1 MNIAMVRFI
10 LGYILQIEALLLLFP
25 TAVSL
30 YYGDAGLRPLFMTS
44 TVTLILGFALR
55 YRKPKNQVIYAR
67 EGFAVVTLSWL
78 LLSLFGAMP
87 FWLSREIPVYIDAF
101 FETVS
106 GFTTTGSS
114 ILPAVEGMSN
124 SLLFWRSF
132 THWIG
137 GMGVLVFA
145 LAVLPMA
152 DNRSMHLM
160 RAEVPGPTAGKL
172 VPKMK
177 DTAKILYTI
186 YLGLTLL
193 QVLLL
198 VLGGMSW
205 FDSFIH
211 TFGSAG
217 TGGFSNKNL
226 SVGAYGNAYFEWVIG
241 IFVILFGINFNL
253 YFYLLMKNFRSVY
266 KNEELRLYLGIITL
280 SVLAITLNIL
290 PLYQDLTYSLRTSF
304 FQVASIITTTGFA
317 TTDFNLWPAFSK
329 VILLIIMFFGASA
342 GSTGGGIKISRVLL
356 IGRMI
361 RREMLRLL
369 HPRSVGV
376 IKLEDKRVDD
386 ETLHGVN
393 VFVLLYLLIIIV
405 SLLLLSLDGVDF
417 ETNFSS
423 IAACLNNIG
432 PGFGLVGP
440 MGNFGFYSPL
450 SKLVLSMN
458 MLLGRLEIF
467 PILLAMMPSFWRRK

>member
-1 MNIAMVRFI
+1 MNIAMVRYI
-10 LGYILQIEALLLLFP
+10 LGFILQIEAVLLLLP

-30 YYGDAGLRPLFMTS
+30 YYGDAGVRPLFLTAMLTA
-44 TVTLILGFALR
+44 LIGYALR
-55 YRKPKNQVIYAR
+55 ARKPQNQVIYAR

-78 LLSLFGAMP
+78 LLSAMGALP
-87 FWLSREIPVYIDAF
+87 FWLSGEIPMYVDAF

-106 GFTTTGSS
+106 GFTTTGAT
-114 ILPAVEGMSN
+114 ILPAVEGMSK

-152 DNRSMHLM
+152 DNRSIHLM

-186 YLGLTLL
+186 YLGLTIL

-198 VLGGMSW
+198 VFGGMSW
-205 FDSFIH
+205 FDSLIH

-217 TGGFSNKNL
+217 TGGFSNYNL
-226 SVGAYGNAYFEWVIG
+226 SVGAFGNAYFEWVIG
-241 IFVILFGINFNL
+241 FFVILFGINFNL
-253 YFYLLMKNFRSVY
+253 YFFLLIRNFRSVY
-266 KNEELRLYLGIITL
+266 KNEELRLYLAIISL
-280 SVLAITLNIL
+280 AVLAITFNIL
-290 PLYQDLTYSLRTSF
+290 PIYQNLADSIRTSF
-304 FQVASIITTTGFA
+304 FQVASIMTTTGFA
-317 TTDFNLWPAFSK
+317 TADFNAWPAFSK
-329 VILLIIMFFGASA
+329 AILLIIMFFGASA

-356 IGRMI
+356 IGRMV

-376 IKLEDKRVDD
+376 IKLEEKRVDD
-386 ETLHGVN
+386 DTLHGVN
-393 VFVLLYLLIIIV
+393 IFILLYLMIIIV

-440 MGNFGFYSPL
+440 MGNYGFYSPL
-450 SKLVLSMN
+450 SKIVLSMN
-458 MLLGRLEIF
+458 MLLGRLEVF
-467 PILLAMMPSFWRRK
+467 PILLSLMPSFWKRK

>member
-1 MNIAMVRFI
+1 MNIAMVRYI
-10 LGYILQIEALLLLFP
+10 LGFILQIEAVLLLLP

-30 YYGDAGLRPLFMTS
+30 YYGDAGVRPLFLTAMLTA
-44 TVTLILGFALR
+44 LIGYALR
-55 YRKPKNQVIYAR
+55 ARKPQNQVIYAR

-78 LLSLFGAMP
+78 LLSAMGALP
-87 FWLSREIPVYIDAF
+87 FWLSGEIPMYVDAF

-106 GFTTTGSS
+106 GFTTTGAS
-114 ILPAVEGMSN
+114 ILPAVEGMSK

-152 DNRSMHLM
+152 DNRSIHLM

-186 YLGLTLL
+186 YLGLTIL

-198 VLGGMSW
+198 VFGGMSW
-205 FDSFIH
+205 FDSLIH

-217 TGGFSNKNL
+217 TGGFSNYNL
-226 SVGAYGNAYFEWVIG
+226 SVGAFGNAYFEWVIG
-241 IFVILFGINFNL
+241 FFVILFGINFNL
-253 YFYLLMKNFRSVY
+253 YFFLLIRNFRSVY
-266 KNEELRLYLGIITL
+266 KNEELRLYLAIISL
-280 SVLAITLNIL
+280 AVLAITFNIL
-290 PLYQDLTYSLRTSF
+290 PIYQNLADSIRTSF
-304 FQVASIITTTGFA
+304 FQVASIMTTTGFA
-317 TTDFNLWPAFSK
+317 TADFNAWPAFSK
-329 VILLIIMFFGASA
+329 AILLIIMFFGASA

-356 IGRMI
+356 IGRMV

-376 IKLEDKRVDD
+376 IKLEEKRVDD
-386 ETLHGVN
+386 DTLHGVN
-393 VFVLLYLLIIIV
+393 IFILLYLMIIIV

-440 MGNFGFYSPL
+440 MGNYGFYSPL
-450 SKLVLSMN
+450 SKIVLSMN
-458 MLLGRLEIF
+458 MLLGRLEVF
-467 PILLAMMPSFWRRK
+467 PILLSLMPSFWKRK

>member
-1 MNIAMVRFI
+1 MNIAMVRYI
-10 LGYILQIEALLLLFP
+10 LGFILQIEAVLLLLP

-30 YYGDAGLRPLFMTS
+30 YYGDAGVRPVFLTAMLTA
-44 TVTLILGFALR
+44 LIGYALR
-55 YRKPKNQVIYAR
+55 ARKPQNQVIYAR

-78 LLSLFGAMP
+78 LLSAMGALP
-87 FWLSREIPVYIDAF
+87 FWLSGEIPMYVDAF

-106 GFTTTGSS
+106 GFTTTGAS
-114 ILPAVEGMSN
+114 ILPAVEGMSK

-152 DNRSMHLM
+152 DNRSIHLM

-186 YLGLTLL
+186 YLGLTIL

-198 VLGGMSW
+198 VFGGMSW
-205 FDSFIH
+205 FDSLIH

-217 TGGFSNKNL
+217 TGGFSNYNL
-226 SVGAYGNAYFEWVIG
+226 SVGAFGNAYFEWVIG
-241 IFVILFGINFNL
+241 FFVILFGINFNL
-253 YFYLLMKNFRSVY
+253 YFFLLIRNFRSVY
-266 KNEELRLYLGIITL
+266 KNEELRLYLAIISL
-280 SVLAITLNIL
+280 AVLAITFNIL
-290 PLYQDLTYSLRTSF
+290 PIYQNLADSIRTSF
-304 FQVASIITTTGFA
+304 FQVASIMTTTGFA
-317 TTDFNLWPAFSK
+317 TADFNAWPAFSK
-329 VILLIIMFFGASA
+329 AILLIIMFFGASA

-356 IGRMI
+356 IGRMV

-376 IKLEDKRVDD
+376 IKLEEKRVDD
-386 ETLHGVN
+386 DTLHGVN
-393 VFVLLYLLIIIV
+393 IFILLYLMIIIV

-440 MGNFGFYSPL
+440 MGNYGFYSPL
-450 SKLVLSMN
+450 SKIVLSMN
-458 MLLGRLEIF
+458 MLLGRLEVF
-467 PILLAMMPSFWRRK
+467 PILLSLMPSFWKRK

>member
-1 MNIAMVRFI
+1 MNIAMVRYI
-10 LGYILQIEALLLLFP
+10 LGFILQIEAVLLLLP

-30 YYGDAGLRPLFMTS
+30 YYGDAGVRPLFLTAMLTA
-44 TVTLILGFALR
+44 LIGYALR
-55 YRKPKNQVIYAR
+55 ARKPQNQVIYAR

-78 LLSLFGAMP
+78 LLSAMGALP
-87 FWLSREIPVYIDAF
+87 FWLSGEIPIYVDAF

-106 GFTTTGSS
+106 GFTTTGAS
-114 ILPAVEGMSN
+114 ILPAVEGMSK

-152 DNRSMHLM
+152 DNRSIHLM

-186 YLGLTLL
+186 YLGLTIL

-198 VLGGMSW
+198 VFGGMSW
-205 FDSFIH
+205 FDSLIH

-217 TGGFSNKNL
+217 TGGFSNYNL
-226 SVGAYGNAYFEWVIG
+226 SVGAFGNAYFEWVIG
-241 IFVILFGINFNL
+241 FFVILFGINFNL
-253 YFYLLMKNFRSVY
+253 YFFLLIRNFRSVY
-266 KNEELRLYLGIITL
+266 KNEELRLYLAIISL
-280 SVLAITLNIL
+280 AVLAITFNIL
-290 PLYQDLTYSLRTSF
+290 PIYQNLADSIRTSF
-304 FQVASIITTTGFA
+304 FQVASIMTTTGFA
-317 TTDFNLWPAFSK
+317 TADFNAWPAFSK
-329 VILLIIMFFGASA
+329 AILLIIMFFGASA

-356 IGRMI
+356 IGRMV

-376 IKLEDKRVDD
+376 IKLEEKRVDD
-386 ETLHGVN
+386 DTLHGVN
-393 VFVLLYLLIIIV
+393 IFILLYLMIIIV

-440 MGNFGFYSPL
+440 MGNYGFYSPL
-450 SKLVLSMN
+450 SKIVLSMN
-458 MLLGRLEIF
+458 MLLGRLEVF
-467 PILLAMMPSFWRRK
+467 PILLSLMPSFWKRK

>member
-1 MNIAMVRFI
+1 MNGAMVRYI
-10 LGYILQIEALLLLFP
+10 LGYILQIEALLLLLP

-30 YYGDAGLRPLFMTS
+30 YYNDAGLRPLLISATISM
-44 TVTLILGFALR
+44 ILGYGLR
-55 YRKPKNQVIYAR
+55 FRKPKNQVIYAR
-67 EGFAVVTLSWL
+67 EGFAVVSLSWL
-78 LLSLFGAMP
+78 LMSALGALP
-87 FWLSREIPVYIDAF
+87 FWISQEIPVYIDAF

-106 GFTTTGSS
+106 GFTTTGAS
-114 ILPAVEGMSN
+114 ILTAVEGMSN
-124 SLLFWRSF
+124 GLLFWRSF

-152 DNRSMHLM
+152 DNRSIHLM

-186 YLGLTLL
+186 YLGLTILQIFLL
-193 QVLLL
+193 R
-198 VLGGMSW
+198 LGGMSW
-205 FDSFIH
+205 FDSMIH

-217 TGGFSNKNL
+217 TGGFSNRNL
-226 SVGAYGNAYFEWVIG
+226 SVGAYGNPYFEWVIG
-241 IFVILFGINFNL
+241 IFMILFGVNFNL
-253 YFYLLMKNFRSVY
+253 YFYLLVKNFRSVY
-266 KNEELRLYLGIITL
+266 KNEELRLYLGVIFAA
-280 SVLAITLNIL
+280 VLAIAVNIL
-290 PLYQDLTYSLRTSF
+290 PLYEDLSYSLRASF
-304 FQVASIITTTGFA
+304 FQVSSIITTTGFA
-317 TTDFNLWPAFSK
+317 TADFNLWPSFSK
-329 VILLIIMFFGASA
+329 SILLILMFFGASA
-342 GSTGGGIKISRVLL
+342 GSTGGGIKISRILL

-369 HPRSVGV
+369 HPRSVGI
-376 IKLEDKRVDD
+376 IKLEDKTVDD

-393 VFVLLYLLIIIV
+393 IFILLYLVIIVV
-405 SLLLLSLDGVDF
+405 SLLALSLDGFDF

-432 PGFGLVGP
+432 PGFQVVGP
-440 MGNFGFYSPL
+440 MGNYSSYSLL

-467 PILLAMMPSFWRRK
+467 PILLALMPSFWKRK

>member
-1 MNIAMVRFI
+1 MNIAMVRYI
-10 LGYILQIEALLLLFP
+10 LGFILQIEAVLLLLP

-30 YYGDAGLRPLFMTS
+30 YYGDAGVRPLFLTAMLTA
-44 TVTLILGFALR
+44 LIGYALR
-55 YRKPKNQVIYAR
+55 ARKPQNQVIYAR

-78 LLSLFGAMP
+78 LLSAMGALP
-87 FWLSREIPVYIDAF
+87 FWLSGEIPMYVDAF

-106 GFTTTGSS
+106 GFTTTGAS
-114 ILPAVEGMSN
+114 ILPAVEGMSK

-152 DNRSMHLM
+152 DNRSIHLM

-186 YLGLTLL
+186 YLGLTIL

-198 VLGGMSW
+198 VFGGMSW
-205 FDSFIH
+205 FDSLIH

-217 TGGFSNKNL
+217 TGGFSNYNL
-226 SVGAYGNAYFEWVIG
+226 SVGAFGNAYFEWVIG
-241 IFVILFGINFNL
+241 FFVILFGINFNL
-253 YFYLLMKNFRSVY
+253 YFFLLIRNFRSVY
-266 KNEELRLYLGIITL
+266 KNEELRLYLAIISL
-280 SVLAITLNIL
+280 AVLAITFNIL
-290 PLYQDLTYSLRTSF
+290 PIYQNLADSIRTSF
-304 FQVASIITTTGFA
+304 FQVASIMTTTGFA
-317 TTDFNLWPAFSK
+317 TADFNAWPAFSK
-329 VILLIIMFFGASA
+329 AILLIIMFFGASA

-356 IGRMI
+356 IGRMV

-376 IKLEDKRVDD
+376 IKLEEKRVDD
-386 ETLHGVN
+386 DTLHGVN
-393 VFVLLYLLIIIV
+393 IFILLYLMIIIV
-405 SLLLLSLDGVDF
+405 SLLLLSLDSVDF

-440 MGNFGFYSPL
+440 MGNYGFYSPL
-450 SKLVLSMN
+450 SKIVLSMN
-458 MLLGRLEIF
+458 MLLGRLEVF
-467 PILLAMMPSFWRRK
+467 PILLSLMPSFWKRK

>member
-1 MNIAMVRFI
+1 MNGAMVRYI
-10 LGYILQIEALLLLFP
+10 LGYILQIEALLLLLP

-30 YYGDAGLRPLFMTS
+30 YYNDAGLRPLLISATISM
-44 TVTLILGFALR
+44 ILGYGLR
-55 YRKPKNQVIYAR
+55 FRKPKNQVIYAR
-67 EGFAVVTLSWL
+67 EGFAVVSLSWL
-78 LLSLFGAMP
+78 LMSALGALP
-87 FWLSREIPVYIDAF
+87 FWISQEIPVYIDAF

-106 GFTTTGSS
+106 GFTTTGAS
-114 ILPAVEGMSN
+114 ILTAVEGMSN
-124 SLLFWRSF
+124 GLLFWRSF

-152 DNRSMHLM
+152 DNRSIHLM

-186 YLGLTLL
+186 YLGLTILQIFLL
-193 QVLLL
+193 R
-198 VLGGMSW
+198 LGGMSW
-205 FDSFIH
+205 FDSMIH

-217 TGGFSNKNL
+217 TGGFSNRNL
-226 SVGAYGNAYFEWVIG
+226 SVVAYGNPYFEWVIG
-241 IFVILFGINFNL
+241 IFMILFGVNFNL
-253 YFYLLMKNFRSVY
+253 YFYLLVKNFRSVY
-266 KNEELRLYLGIITL
+266 KNEELRLYLGVIFAA
-280 SVLAITLNIL
+280 VLAIAVNIL
-290 PLYQDLTYSLRTSF
+290 PLYEDLSYSLRASF
-304 FQVASIITTTGFA
+304 FQVSSIITTTGFA
-317 TTDFNLWPAFSK
+317 TADFNLWPSFSK
-329 VILLIIMFFGASA
+329 SILLILMFFGASA
-342 GSTGGGIKISRVLL
+342 GSTGGGIKISRILL

-369 HPRSVGV
+369 HPRSVGI
-376 IKLEDKRVDD
+376 IKLEDKTVDD

-393 VFVLLYLLIIIV
+393 IFILLYLVIIVV
-405 SLLLLSLDGVDF
+405 SLLALSLDGFDF

-432 PGFGLVGP
+432 PGFQVVGP
-440 MGNFGFYSPL
+440 MGNYSSYSLL

-467 PILLAMMPSFWRRK
+467 PILLALMPSFWKRK

>member
-1 MNIAMVRFI
+1 MNGAMVRYI
-10 LGYILQIEALLLLFP
+10 LGYILQIEALLLLLP

-30 YYGDAGLRPLFMTS
+30 YYNDAGLRPLLISATISM
-44 TVTLILGFALR
+44 ILGYGLR
-55 YRKPKNQVIYAR
+55 FRKPKNQVIYAR
-67 EGFAVVTLSWL
+67 EGFAVVSLSWL
-78 LLSLFGAMP
+78 LMSALGALP
-87 FWLSREIPVYIDAF
+87 FWISQEIPVYIDAF

-106 GFTTTGSS
+106 GFTTTGAS
-114 ILPAVEGMSN
+114 ILTAVEGMSN

-152 DNRSMHLM
+152 DNRSIHLM

-177 DTAKILYTI
+177 DTAKILYSI
-186 YLGLTLL
+186 YLGLTIV
-193 QVLLL
+193 QILLL
-198 VLGGMSW
+198 RLGGMSW
-205 FDSFIH
+205 FDSMIH

-217 TGGFSNKNL
+217 TGGFSNRNL
-226 SVGAYGNAYFEWVIG
+226 SVGAYGNPYFEWVIG
-241 IFVILFGINFNL
+241 IFMILFGVNFNL
-253 YFYLLMKNFRSVY
+253 YFYLLVKNFRSVY
-266 KNEELRLYLGIITL
+266 KNEELRLYLGVIFAA
-280 SVLAITLNIL
+280 VLAIAVNIL
-290 PLYQDLTYSLRTSF
+290 PLYEDLAYSLRASF
-304 FQVASIITTTGFA
+304 FQVSSIITTTGFA
-317 TTDFNLWPAFSK
+317 TADFNLWPSFSK
-329 VILLIIMFFGASA
+329 SILLILMFFGASA
-342 GSTGGGIKISRVLL
+342 GSTGGGIKISRILL

-369 HPRSVGV
+369 HPRSVGI
-376 IKLEDKRVDD
+376 IKLEDKTVDD

-393 VFVLLYLLIIIV
+393 IFILLYLVIIVV
-405 SLLLLSLDGVDF
+405 SLLALSLDGFDF

-432 PGFGLVGP
+432 PGFQVVGP
-440 MGNFGFYSPL
+440 MGNYSSYSLL

-467 PILLAMMPSFWRRK
+467 PILLALMPSFWKRK

>member
-1 MNIAMVRFI
+1 MNGAMVRYI
-10 LGYILQIEALLLLFP
+10 LGYILQIEALLLLLP

-30 YYGDAGLRPLFMTS
+30 YYNDAGLRPLLISATISM
-44 TVTLILGFALR
+44 ILGYGLR
-55 YRKPKNQVIYAR
+55 FRKPKNQVIYAR
-67 EGFAVVTLSWL
+67 EGFAVVSLSWL
-78 LLSLFGAMP
+78 LMSALGALP
-87 FWLSREIPVYIDAF
+87 FWISQEIPVYIDAF

-106 GFTTTGSS
+106 GFTTTGAS
-114 ILPAVEGMSN
+114 ILTAVEGMSN

-152 DNRSMHLM
+152 DNRSIHLM

-186 YLGLTLL
+186 YLGLTILQIFLL
-193 QVLLL
+193 R
-198 VLGGMSW
+198 LGGMSW
-205 FDSFIH
+205 FDSMIH

-217 TGGFSNKNL
+217 TGGFSNRNL
-226 SVGAYGNAYFEWVIG
+226 SVGAYGNPYFEWVIG
-241 IFVILFGINFNL
+241 IFMILFGVNFNL
-253 YFYLLMKNFRSVY
+253 YFYLLVKNFRSVY
-266 KNEELRLYLGIITL
+266 KNEELRLYLGVIFAA
-280 SVLAITLNIL
+280 VLAIAVNIL
-290 PLYQDLTYSLRTSF
+290 PLYEDLAYSLRASF
-304 FQVASIITTTGFA
+304 FQVSSIITTTGFA
-317 TTDFNLWPAFSK
+317 TADFNLWPSFSK
-329 VILLIIMFFGASA
+329 SILLILMFFGASA
-342 GSTGGGIKISRVLL
+342 GSTGGGIKISRILL

-369 HPRSVGV
+369 HPRSVGI
-376 IKLEDKRVDD
+376 IKLEDKTVDD

-393 VFVLLYLLIIIV
+393 IFILLYLVIIVV
-405 SLLLLSLDGVDF
+405 SLLALSLDGFDF

-432 PGFGLVGP
+432 PGFQVVGP
-440 MGNFGFYSPL
+440 MGNYSSYSLL

-467 PILLAMMPSFWRRK
+467 PILLALMPSFWKRK

>member
-1 MNIAMVRFI
+1 MNGAMVRYI
-10 LGYILQIEALLLLFP
+10 LGYILQIEALLLLLP

-30 YYGDAGLRPLFMTS
+30 YYNDAGLRPLLISATISM
-44 TVTLILGFALR
+44 ILGYGLR
-55 YRKPKNQVIYAR
+55 FRKPKNQVIYAR
-67 EGFAVVTLSWL
+67 EGFAVVSLSWL
-78 LLSLFGAMP
+78 LMSALGALP
-87 FWLSREIPVYIDAF
+87 FWISQEIPVYIDAF

-106 GFTTTGSS
+106 GFTTTGAS
-114 ILPAVEGMSN
+114 ILTAVEGMSN

-152 DNRSMHLM
+152 DNRSIHLM

-186 YLGLTLL
+186 YLGLTILQIFLL
-193 QVLLL
+193 R
-198 VLGGMSW
+198 LGGMSW
-205 FDSFIH
+205 FDSMIH

-217 TGGFSNKNL
+217 TGGFSNRNL
-226 SVGAYGNAYFEWVIG
+226 SVGAYGNPYFEWVIG
-241 IFVILFGINFNL
+241 IFMILFGVNFNL
-253 YFYLLMKNFRSVY
+253 YFYLLVKNFRSVY
-266 KNEELRLYLGIITL
+266 KNEELRLYLGVIFAA
-280 SVLAITLNIL
+280 VLAIAVNIL
-290 PLYQDLTYSLRTSF
+290 PLYEDLAYSLRASF
-304 FQVASIITTTGFA
+304 FQVSSIITTTGFA
-317 TTDFNLWPAFSK
+317 TADYNLWPSFSK
-329 VILLIIMFFGASA
+329 SILLILMFFGASA
-342 GSTGGGIKISRVLL
+342 GSTGGGIKISRILL

-369 HPRSVGV
+369 HPRSVGI
-376 IKLEDKRVDD
+376 IKLEDKTVDD

-393 VFVLLYLLIIIV
+393 IFILLYLVIIVV
-405 SLLLLSLDGVDF
+405 SLLALSLDGFDF

-432 PGFGLVGP
+432 PGFQVVGP
-440 MGNFGFYSPL
+440 MGNYSSYSLL

-467 PILLAMMPSFWRRK
+467 PILLALMPSFWKRK

>member
-1 MNIAMVRFI
+1 MNIAMVRYI
-10 LGYILQIEALLLLFP
+10 LGFILQIEAVLLLLP

-30 YYGDAGLRPLFMTS
+30 YYGDAGVRPLFLTAMLTA
-44 TVTLILGFALR
+44 LIGYALR
-55 YRKPKNQVIYAR
+55 ARKPQNQVIYAR

-78 LLSLFGAMP
+78 LLSAMGALP
-87 FWLSREIPVYIDAF
+87 FWLSGEIPIYVDAF

-106 GFTTTGSS
+106 GFTTTGAS
-114 ILPAVEGMSN
+114 ILPAVEGMSK

-152 DNRSMHLM
+152 DNRSIHLM

-186 YLGLTLL
+186 YLGLTIL

-198 VLGGMSW
+198 VFGGMSW
-205 FDSFIH
+205 FDSLIH

-217 TGGFSNKNL
+217 TGGFSNYNL
-226 SVGAYGNAYFEWVIG
+226 SVGAFGNAYFEWVIG
-241 IFVILFGINFNL
+241 FFVILFGINFNL
-253 YFYLLMKNFRSVY
+253 YFFLLIRNFRSVY
-266 KNEELRLYLGIITL
+266 KNEELRLYLAIISL
-280 SVLAITLNIL
+280 AVLAITFNIL
-290 PLYQDLTYSLRTSF
+290 PIYQNLADSIRTSF
-304 FQVASIITTTGFA
+304 FQVASIMTTTGFA
-317 TTDFNLWPAFSK
+317 TADFNAWPAFSK

-356 IGRMI
+356 IGRMV

-376 IKLEDKRVDD
+376 IKLEEKRVDD
-386 ETLHGVN
+386 DTLHGVN
-393 VFVLLYLLIIIV
+393 IFILLYLMIIIV

-440 MGNFGFYSPL
+440 MGNYGFYSPL
-450 SKLVLSMN
+450 SKIVLSMN
-458 MLLGRLEIF
+458 MLLGRLEVF
-467 PILLAMMPSFWRRK
+467 PILLSLMPSFWKRK

>member
-1 MNIAMVRFI
+1 MNGAMVRYI
-10 LGYILQIEALLLLFP
+10 LGYILQIEALLLLLP

-30 YYGDAGLRPLFMTS
+30 YYNDAGLRPLLISATISM
-44 TVTLILGFALR
+44 ILGYGLR
-55 YRKPKNQVIYAR
+55 FRKPKNQVIYAR
-67 EGFAVVTLSWL
+67 EGFAVVSLSWL
-78 LLSLFGAMP
+78 LMSALGALP
-87 FWLSREIPVYIDAF
+87 FWISQEIPVYIDAF

-106 GFTTTGSS
+106 GFTTTGAS
-114 ILPAVEGMSN
+114 ILTAVEGMRN

-152 DNRSMHLM
+152 DNRSIHLM

-186 YLGLTLL
+186 YLGLTILQIFLL
-193 QVLLL
+193 R
-198 VLGGMSW
+198 LGGMSW
-205 FDSFIH
+205 FDSMIH

-217 TGGFSNKNL
+217 TGGFSNRNL
-226 SVGAYGNAYFEWVIG
+226 SVGAYGNPYFEWVIG
-241 IFVILFGINFNL
+241 IFMILFGVNFNL
-253 YFYLLMKNFRSVY
+253 YFYLLVKNFRSVY
-266 KNEELRLYLGIITL
+266 KNEELRLYLGVIFAA
-280 SVLAITLNIL
+280 VLAIAVNIL
-290 PLYQDLTYSLRTSF
+290 PLYEDLSYSLRASF
-304 FQVASIITTTGFA
+304 FQVSSIITTTGFA
-317 TTDFNLWPAFSK
+317 TADFNLWPSFSK
-329 VILLIIMFFGASA
+329 SILLILMFFGASA
-342 GSTGGGIKISRVLL
+342 GSTGGGIKISRILL

-369 HPRSVGV
+369 HPRSVGI
-376 IKLEDKRVDD
+376 IKLEDKTVDD

-393 VFVLLYLLIIIV
+393 IFILLYLVIIVV
-405 SLLLLSLDGVDF
+405 SLLALSLDGFDF

-432 PGFGLVGP
+432 PGFQVVGP
-440 MGNFGFYSPL
+440 MGNYSSYSLL

-467 PILLAMMPSFWRRK
+467 PILLALMPSFWKRK